1 MFRPLRSLK
10 SGAFLAIAGMAVL
23 LTAPLVSPP
32 RATAAPGDLDRNF
45 GGFGYQAVV
54 STPVASEGMTV
65 APDGKIVTAG
75 ASGVQIVVRRYMPNG
90 TLDATFGTG
99 GTATLLN
106 TSYAMHAAAVAVQT
120 DGKIVVAGWADITAN
135 LQDFLVLRLSPS
147 GALDTFFGNGGYRT
161 TDFAGSD
168 DLAAD
173 LVIQP
178 DGKIVVAGTSN
189 VGGDDD
195 FSVARYTTSGSLDLS
210 FSGDGRLT
218 IPFGGDDDCH
228 AAMLQPD
235 GKIVV
240 LGDGGD
246 VFPEYITEL
255 CLGRINPDGTLDG
268 SFNHDGRLYI
278 GLGTSSSTGTAVGV
292 LPDGNIVI
300 AGYSWDGGSSYSGK
314 LARVIP
320 EGFVDEN
327 FAPGG
332 WRSVSGSEKLWDLAV
347 QPDGRVLLLGE
358 LSSKPGEVAIF
369 RRTPGGDSADPTF
382 SLDGRASYDAGWY
395 DQPRN
400 IALLPDGRILA
411 HAKSGPDF
419 FTPNTTVMVRL
430 WPEGTPD
437 EGGYQAFGFDEGG
450 SGFPSGSI
458 EDAKGMV
465 IQPDGKVVVAGFVAH
480 PSSGESDFGCVR
492 ILPDGEL
499 DPSFGVNGHTT
510 FSFHNNDTATSVA
523 LQPDGKIVVAGYT
536 GSGNGVNFLV
546 VRFLPNG
553 TLDNTFG
560 FSGFNVIDF
569 LGGPDY
575 AQAVAVAPDG
585 KIVIAGGAFNG
596 VNQVVGVARF
606 GPDGVADNSFDL
618 DAKQLVEFEA
628 GATHAGTCVLVQ
640 PDRKI
645 VAGGYVNGDF
655 ILLRLNESG
664 NLDDTFGCS
673 GGIGGGGVC
682 NGKARV
688 DMGGGDYAYG
698 LGRAPNGLL
707 YLGGSRVIDG
717 PSDFAIAQFTENGV
731 LTSCP
736 PFPCETWSSGKAYLN
751 IGNVDYGFALD
762 VRSDGDVVIAGTAD
776 GRFAWGQFRPRSAV
790 AYVASW
796 SDLAGDESV
805 SAVRFAGYNHL
816 VLAGPQFFNSDRNF
830 ALAKYET
837 APNVVTGVSD
847 SQGLTGNALVLL
859 GPNPSDGNTRLEF
872 GLARMSSVDLRVY
885 DASGRLVRAQKVG
898 TLPAGRHQAHWD
910 GRSNTGVP
918 SPAGVY
924 FVNLSADGQDLGTQ
938 KLVMLR

>member
-1 MFRPLRSLK
+1 MFHPLRSLK
-10 SGAFLAIAGMAVL
+10 SGAPRMAPGVAILLAAQL
-23 LTAPLVSPP
+23 LSTP
-32 RATAAPGDLDRNF
+32 RANAAPGDLDLSF

-54 STPVASEGMTV
+54 STPVASEGMAV

-75 ASGVQIVVRRYMPNG
+75 TSGVQIIVRRYMPNG
-90 TLDATFGTG
+90 TLDPSFGTS

-106 TSYAMHAAAVAVQT
+106 PSFAMHAMAVAVQT
-120 DGKIVVAGWADITAN
+120 DGKIVVAGWADIAS
-135 LQDFLVLRLSPS
+135 QEDYLVLRVTST
-147 GALDTFFGNGGYRT
+147 GAIDTFFGNGGYRT

-168 DLAAD
+168 DLAEA

-195 FSVARYTTSGSLDLS
+195 FSVARYTVGGSLDLA

-228 AAMLQPD
+228 AAMLQSD

-255 CLGRINPDGTLDG
+255 CLARINSDGTLDG
-268 SFNHDGRLYI
+268 SFNHDGLLYMD
-278 GLGTSSSTGTAVGV
+278 LGTSSSTGTALGV
-292 LPDGNIVI
+292 VPGGNIVV
-300 AGYSWDGGSSYSGK
+300 AGYSWEGGSSYSGK

-320 EGFVDEN
+320 SGFVDEG
-327 FAPGG
+327 FAPSG
-332 WRSVSGSEKLWDLAV
+332 WRSVSGSEKLYDMAV
-347 QPDGRVLLLGE
+347 QPDGRIVLLGE
-358 LSSKPGEVAIF
+358 SSSAPGEIGVF
-369 RRTPGGDSADPTF
+369 RLTPEGDADPAF
-382 SLDGRASYDAGWY
+382 SLNGRASYDAGFY
-395 DQPRN
+395 DLPRN

-411 HAKSGPDF
+411 HARSGPDF
-419 FTPNTTVMVRL
+419 FSPNTTVMVRL

-437 EGGYQAFGFDEGG
+437 EGGYQAFGFDENG

-458 EDAKGMV
+458 EDARGMV
-465 IQPDGKVVVAGFVAH
+465 IQPDGKIVVAGFVAH

-492 ILPDGEL
+492 FLPDGEL

-536 GSGNGVNFLV
+536 GSGDGVNFLV
-546 VRFLPNG
+546 ARFLPNG

-569 LGGPDY
+569 MGGPDY
-575 AQAVAVAPDG
+575 GYAVAVAPDG

-606 GPDGVADNSFDL
+606 GPDGVADNTFDL
-618 DAKQLVEFEA
+618 DARQLVEFEA

-688 DMGGGDYAYG
+688 DMGGSDYAYG
-698 LGRAPNGLL
+698 LARAPNGWL
-707 YLGGSRVIDG
+707 YLGGSRVWANFS
-717 PSDFAIAQFTENGV
+717 SDFAIAQFTENG
-731 LTSCP
+731 LLMSCP
-736 PFPCETWSSGKAYLN
+736 PFPCENWPNGRAYLD
-751 IGNVDYGFALD
+751 IGFADYGTALD
-762 VRSDGDVVIAGTAD
+762 VRSDGDIVVAGTAD
-776 GRFAWGQFRPRSAV
+776 GMFAWGQFRPRSAL
-790 AYVASW
+790 AYVATATNM
-796 SDLAGDESV
+796 AGDENV

-816 VLAGPQFFNSDRNF
+816 VVAGPQYFNSDRNF

-847 SQGLTGNALVLL
+847 PQRLTGNALVML
-859 GPNPSDGNTRLEF
+859 GPNPSDGNTRLAF
-872 GLARMSSVDLRVY
+872 GLTQKSSVDLRVY
-885 DASGRLVRAQKVG
+885 DASGRLVRAHKVG
-898 TLPAGRHQAHWD
+898 TLQAGRHQASWD
-910 GRSNTGVP
+910 GLSNGGVP
-918 SPAGVY
+918 APAGVY
-924 FVNLSADGQDLGTQ
+924 FVNLSADGRDLGTQ